1 MNTLFQATAKF
12 IRVNLD
18 SGKEEKVT
26 ENYLLLATIFGEA
39 EEKIYKRLSE
49 VVVGEFIVT
58 KISKTNISEVIN
70 SDGGDR
76 YYKGK
81 IAFVVLDEN
90 TGKSKRI
97 IQTVM
102 VMADSVDQA
111 DERMAEAFKD
121 VVLGAEVVSVVESN
135 ILDFFE

>member
-12 IRVNLD
+12 TRVNLD
-18 SGKEEKVT
+18 SGKEEKIT

-58 KISKTNISEVIN
+58 KISKSTISEVIS
-70 SDGGDR
+70 SDGER

-81 IAFVVLDEN
+81 IGFVILDES

-97 IQTVM
+97 TQQVL
-102 VMADSVDQA
+102 VMADSVDEA
-111 DERMAEAFKD
+111 DEKIAEAFKD
-121 VVLGAEVVSVVESN
+121 TTLGVEIIGVQESN
-135 ILDFFE
+135 IMTVFE